1 MLSRLRRMVR
11 TALRG
16 DGLLPVDGV
25 RQQTIAAAVAAD
37 PEGWAA
43 AVKRAKGGR
52 KVLIATTVTGFAH
65 VNTVES
71 VLAAALT
78 MRGAE
83 VHLLVCDAVL
93 PGCLR
98 AEQDNVPD
106 WRLLGEYKLAD
117 VICASCM
124 ANGRKTFGSL
134 GLSIHRLSELLTD
147 EERIEAR
154 RVAAATP
161 LDRVRSVTLE
171 HTAVGEHAYAG
182 CLRYF
187 ARGSIEG
194 IEGAKTVSQRYLE
207 AAILTMRA
215 VSRLLDRIGNVS
227 TAVFHHGIYVP
238 QGLTGEVCRQR
249 GIPVVNWNPSYRK
262 NTFIFSHGDT
272 YHHTLIDEPTAMWES
287 VRWSEAEERKI
298 LDYLASRVTGTRDW
312 IWFHE
317 KPDQDFEGFAKKV
330 GLNLQKPTIGMLTN
344 VMWDA
349 QLHYPANAF
358 AGMLEWTIETI
369 RYFEKRPDLQLL
381 LRVHPAEIRG
391 TAPSRQ
397 PIIAEIAKVFPTVP
411 ANVYIIRPESPVST
425 YAAMAHCDSVLIY
438 GTKTGVELT
447 AIGTPVIVGGEAW
460 IRHKGLTRDAR
471 SPEEYFRFLDS
482 LPLGQRMPEEQVVRA
497 RKYAYHFF
505 FRRMIPLPFIEPLS
519 GKIYDL
525 NISSLESLDRTHYP
539 GLDVICDGILEGSP
553 FIYNAEIYGLHDE
566 VSG

>member
-1 MLSRLRRMVR
+1 MLSRIRKMVQ
-11 TALRG
+11 TAFRG
-16 DGLLPVDGV
+16 DGLLADDGG
-25 RQQTIAAAVAAD
+25 QYLTIAAAIAAD

-43 AVKRAKGGR
+43 AVKRARNGR
-52 KVLIATTVTGFAH
+52 KVLIATTVTGIAH

-78 MRGAE
+78 LRGAE

-106 WRLLGEYKLAD
+106 WRVLDEYKLPD
-117 VICASCM
+117 VICAGCM

-134 GLSIHRLSELLTD
+134 GLTIHRLSELLTA
-147 EERIEAR
+147 EERAEAR

-161 LDRVRSVTLE
+161 LDQLRTVTLE
-171 HTAVGEHAYAG
+171 DTAVGEHAYAG

-194 IEGAKTVSQRYLE
+194 IEGAEIVSQRYLE
-207 AAILTMRA
+207 ASILTVRA
-215 VSRLLDRIGNVS
+215 VSRLLDRVGNVS

-249 GIPVVNWNPSYRK
+249 GVPVVTLNTSYRK

-272 YHHTLIDEPTAMWES
+272 YHHTLIEEPTAVWES
-287 VRWSEAEERKI
+287 MRWSEAEERRI

-317 KPDQDFEGFAKKV
+317 KPDQDFVRFAKKV
-330 GLNLQKPTIGMLTN
+330 GLNLEKPMIGMLTN
-344 VMWDA
+344 GMWDA

-358 AGMLEWTIETI
+358 PGMLEWTIETI
-369 RYFEKRPDLQLL
+369 RYFEGRLDLQLL

-391 TAPSRQ
+391 TAVSRQ
-397 PIIAEIAKVFPTVP
+397 PIVDEITKIFPTLP
-411 ANVYIIRPESPVST
+411 ANVYIIGPEIPVST
-425 YAAMAHCDSVLIY
+425 YAAMAHCDSVIIY

-447 AIGTPVIVGGEAW
+447 AVGTPVIVGGEAW
-460 IRHKGLTRDAR
+460 IRHKGLTRDAH

-482 LPLGQRMPEEQVVRA
+482 LPLGQRMPDEQVKRA

-505 FRRMIPLPFIEPLS
+505 FRRMIPLPFIEPLP
-519 GKIYDL
+519 GKIYKL
-525 NISSLESLDRTHYP
+525 NIASLGTLNRNRYP

-566 VSG
+566 VTV

>member
-1 MLSRLRRMVR
+1 MLSRIRKLVH

-16 DGLLPVDGV
+16 EDRLRADGM
-25 RQQTIAAAVAAD
+25 RHQTVAAAVAAD
-37 PEGWAA
+37 PAGWAA
-43 AVKRAKGGR
+43 AVQRAKSGS
-52 KVLIATTVTGFAH
+52 KVLIATTVTGFSH

-78 MRGAE
+78 LRGAE

-106 WRLLGEYKLAD
+106 WRLLGDYKLPD
-117 VICASCM
+117 VICAGCM
-124 ANGRKTFGSL
+124 ASGRETFGSL
-134 GLSIHRLSELLTD
+134 GLPIHRLSELLTA
-147 EERIEAR
+147 EERAEAR

-161 LDRVRSVTLE
+161 LDQLRGVTLE
-171 HTAVGEHAYAG
+171 HTAVGEHAFAG
-182 CLRYF
+182 SLRYF
-187 ARGSIEG
+187 ARGSIEN
-194 IEGAKTVSQRYLE
+194 IEGANIVAQRYLE
-207 AAILTMRA
+207 ASILTVRA
-215 VSRLLDRIGNVS
+215 VSRLLDRIGKVS

-249 GIPVVNWNPSYRK
+249 QIPVVNWNPSYRK

-272 YHHTLIDEPTAMWES
+272 YHHTLIDEPPAVWES
-287 VRWSEAEERKI
+287 MRWSEAEERKI
-298 LDYLASRVTGTRDW
+298 LDYLASRITGTRDW

-317 KPDQDFEGFAKKV
+317 KPDQDFERFAKKV
-330 GLNLQKPTIGMLTN
+330 GLNLGKPTIGMLTN

-358 AGMLEWTIETI
+358 PGMLEWTIETI
-369 RYFEKRPDLQLL
+369 RYFETRPDLQLL

-397 PIIAEIAKVFPTVP
+397 PIVDEIAKVFPTLP
-411 ANVYIIRPESPVST
+411 ANVFIIGPEVPVST
-425 YAAMAHCDSVLIY
+425 YAAMAHCDSVIIY
-438 GTKTGVELT
+438 GTKTGVEL
-447 AIGTPVIVGGEAW
+447 AAVGVPVIVGGEAW

-482 LPLGQRMPEEQVVRA
+482 LPLGQRMPGEQVERA

-519 GKIYDL
+519 GKIYKL
-525 NISSLESLDRTHYP
+525 NVPSLEALDRERYP
-539 GLDVICDGILEGSP
+539 GLDVICDGILEGSQ

-566 VSG
+566 AAH